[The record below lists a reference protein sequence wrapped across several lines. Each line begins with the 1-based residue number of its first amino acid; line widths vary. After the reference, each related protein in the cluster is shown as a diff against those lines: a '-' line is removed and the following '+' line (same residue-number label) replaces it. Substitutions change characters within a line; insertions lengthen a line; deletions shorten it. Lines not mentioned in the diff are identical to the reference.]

1 MTFQTQDVD
10 LLGLDEMADP
20 SVTASKLLARERAY
34 YYDKFNPPFY
44 IFSRYD
50 DVNSALLDADTYIE
64 GHGNGPTFQP
74 PLGVLSDA
82 PHHTF
87 IRNLIQPDFL
97 AKKISDLQP
106 RLEEIV
112 NMLLDAV
119 EDKNVWDIHDDL
131 SFPLPVIIIC
141 EMLGLPT
148 DDIAKFKRW
157 ADASVARMCV
167 EDPEPYIKQLDE
179 MNNYVLEHIHLKRS
193 ADETDDLLSLIAHA
207 RQDGNYL
214 PDEEAV
220 GLAQQLFVAGNETTT
235 SLISN
240 LIWRLMTIDDLWD
253 DYCRGDI
260 DTESVITESL
270 RFDPPLLGLFK
281 TTSKE
286 LQIDDVTI
294 PANTKVMMHY
304 GAANRD
310 PSAFPEPD
318 RFDAHRAGKSGGK
331 KQLSFSVGLHVCIGR
346 ELAKLEARVTL
357 TALRERYP
365 GLKLVDEGERVG
377 PFLFWGRSKL
387 PVTLKS

>member
-1 MTFQTQDVD
+1 VTNTTQDVD
-10 LLGLDEMADP
+10 LLGADEMADP
-20 SVTASKLLARERAY
+20 SITAAKLLAGDRAY

-82 PHHTF
+82 PHHTY

-97 AKKISDLQP
+97 AKKINDLQP

-112 NMLLDAV
+112 HELLDAV
-119 EDKNVWDIHDDL
+119 AHKPVWDLHDDL

-141 EMLGLPT
+141 EMLGMPT
-148 DDIAKFKRW
+148 DDIGKFKRW

-179 MNNYVLEHIHLKRS
+179 MQAYLLEQLKLKRAAAS
-193 ADETDDLLSLIAHA
+193 ANDLLGLIAHA
-207 RQDGNYL
+207 KHNGDYL
-214 PDEEAV
+214 ADDEAI
-220 GLAQQLFVAGNETTT
+220 GLAVQIFVAGNETTT

-240 LIWRLMTIDDLWD
+240 LVWRMMTIDDLWA
-253 DYCRGDI
+253 DYCRDEI
-260 DTESVITESL
+260 DTDSLITESL

-281 TTSKE
+281 TTSKA

-310 PSAFPEPD
+310 PSAFPGPD
-318 RFDAHRAGKSGGK
+318 RFDAHRTGK

-365 GLKLVDEGERVG
+365 DLRLVSDGERVG

-387 PVTLKS
+387 PVAHKTGA